1 MIIIGT
7 KEEIEAMIKAGC
19 PHMTKHTVSCDQ
31 DCWAC
36 WNRSAS
42 IVIVKPEKVGMVE
55 KDIDGVSFLER
66 LKEGDRN
73 DGR

>member
-7 KEEIEAMIKAGC
+7 KQEIEAMIDEAC
-19 PHMTKHTVSCDQ
+19 PYCVSILKCDG
-31 DCWAC
+31 DCRAC

-42 IVIVKPEKVGMVE
+42 VVIVRPEKVGRAE

-66 LKEGDRN
+66 LKEGDEK
-73 DGR
+73 

>member
-7 KEEIEAMIKAGC
+7 EKEIEAMIEEAC
-19 PHMTKHTVSCDQ
+19 PYCISILKCDG
-31 DCWAC
+31 DCRAC

-42 IVIVKPEKVGMVE
+42 IVIVRPEKVGTVE

-66 LKEGDRN
+66 LKEGEA
-73 DGR
+73 DGL